1 MTRRWLGLVLL
12 VLMLIVAMWAYPR
25 LPERIPTHWNLQG
38 EVDGWSARWMVF
50 FPPAMG
56 LLMLVLM
63 PVLRRIDPRRANYDR
78 FEPTFWLVI
87 NVIIAFMFV
96 PHLMT
101 IGAALGWPLPATDRV
116 LVAAVGVLFILLG
129 NYMPRV
135 KSNWWMGIRTPWTL
149 ESESVWRATHR
160 LAGFTFVT
168 GGLIAVAA
176 ALLPTKLAFGVS
188 MVAMMSAALV
198 PAAYSYVLYR
208 RERGVRP

>member
-1 MTRRWLGLVLL
+1 MTRRWLGPVLL
-12 VLMLIVAMWAYPR
+12 VLMLAVALWAYPR

-38 EVDGWSARWMVF
+38 EVDGWSAKWMVF

-63 PVLRRIDPRRANYDR
+63 PVLRRIDPRSANYDR

-96 PHLMT
+96 PHVMT

-116 LVAAVGVLFILLG
+116 LVGAVGVLFILLG

-149 ESESVWRATHR
+149 SSESVWRSTHR
-160 LAGFTFVT
+160 LGGRMFVAGGVLMILSLALTPE
-168 GGLIAVAA
+168 LRVAA
-176 ALLPTKLAFGVS
+176 LITAVVLS
-188 MVAMMSAALV
+188 ALV
-198 PAAYSYVLYR
+198 PAAWSYMAWR
-208 RERGVRP
+208 REQAGG

>member
-1 MTRRWLGLVLL
+1 MTRRWLGPVLL
-12 VLMLIVAMWAYPR
+12 VLMLVVALWAYPR
-25 LPERIPTHWNLQG
+25 LPERIPTHWNLEG

-116 LVAAVGVLFILLG
+116 LVGAVGVLFILLG

-149 ESESVWRATHR
+149 SSESVWRSTHR
-160 LAGFTFVT
+160 LGGRMFVV
-168 GGLIAVAA
+168 GGVVMILSLALTPEARVAA
-176 ALLPTKLAFGVS
+176 LITAVVLS
-188 MVAMMSAALV
+188 ALV
-198 PAAYSYVLYR
+198 PAVWSYMAWR
-208 RERGVRP
+208 RERAGQ

>member
-1 MTRRWLGLVLL
+1 MTRRWLGPMLL
-12 VLMLIVAMWAYPR
+12 VLMLVVAILAYPR

-87 NVIIAFMFV
+87 NLIIAFMFV

-116 LVAAVGVLFILLG
+116 LVGAVGVLFILLG

-149 ESESVWRATHR
+149 SSESVWRSTHR
-160 LAGFTFVT
+160 LGGRMFVV
-168 GGLIAVAA
+168 GGAVMILSLALTPEARVAA
-176 ALLPTKLAFGVS
+176 LITGVVLS
-188 MVAMMSAALV
+188 ALV
-198 PAAYSYVLYR
+198 PAVWSYMAWR
-208 RERGVRP
+208 REQAGQ

>member
-1 MTRRWLGLVLL
+1 MTRRWLGPVLL
-12 VLMLIVAMWAYPR
+12 VLMLVVAIWAYPR
-25 LPERIPTHWNLQG
+25 LPERIPTHWNLEG

-116 LVAAVGVLFILLG
+116 LVGAVGVLFILLG

-149 ESESVWRATHR
+149 SSESVWRSTHR
-160 LAGFTFVT
+160 LGGRMFVV
-168 GGLIAVAA
+168 GGVVMILSLALTPEARVAA
-176 ALLPTKLAFGVS
+176 LITAVVLS
-188 MVAMMSAALV
+188 ALV
-198 PAAYSYVLYR
+198 PAVWSYMAWR
-208 RERGVRP
+208 RERAGQ

>member
-1 MTRRWLGLVLL
+1 MTRRWLGPVLL
-12 VLMLIVAMWAYPR
+12 VLMLVVAIWAYPR
-25 LPERIPTHWNLQG
+25 LPERIPTHWNLEG

-50 FPPAMG
+50 FPPVMG
-56 LLMLVLM
+56 MLMLVLM

-116 LVAAVGVLFILLG
+116 LVGAVGVLFILLG

-149 ESESVWRATHR
+149 SSEGVWRSTHR
-160 LAGFTFVT
+160 LGGRMFVT
-168 GGLIAVAA
+168 GGVVMILSLALTPVARVAA
-176 ALLPTKLAFGVS
+176 LITAVVLS
-188 MVAMMSAALV
+188 ALV
-198 PAAYSYVLYR
+198 PAVWSYMAWR
-208 RERGVRP
+208 REQAGQ

>member
-1 MTRRWLGLVLL
+1 MTRRWLGPVLL
-12 VLMLIVAMWAYPR
+12 VLMLVVAIWAYPR

-101 IGAALGWPLPATDRV
+101 IGAALGWPMPATDRV
-116 LVAAVGVLFILLG
+116 LVGAVGVLFILLG
-129 NYMPRV
+129 NYLPRV

-149 ESESVWRATHR
+149 SSESVWRSTHR
-160 LAGFTFVT
+160 LGGRMFV
-168 GGLIAVAA
+168 GGGVLMLLSLALTPELRVAA
-176 ALLPTKLAFGVS
+176 LITAVVL
-188 MVAMMSAALV
+188 SAIV
-198 PAAYSYVLYR
+198 PAVWSYMAWR
-208 RERGVRP
+208 REQASQ

>member
-149 ESESVWRATHR
+149 SSESVWRSTHR
-160 LAGFTFVT
+160 LGGRMFVT
-168 GGLIAVAA
+168 GGVVMILSLALTPEARVAA
-176 ALLPTKLAFGVS
+176 LITAVVLS
-188 MVAMMSAALV
+188 ALV
-198 PAAYSYVLYR
+198 PAVWSYMAWR
-208 RERGVRP
+208 REQAGQ